1 MDHIR
6 SPYVGRRDLQRVVAG
21 RVSFTSLAE
30 KVSLKEIEG
39 RKVRGRVI
47 NTITESWENA
57 SIEDFRELRGRNSQ
71 NAKIATSLVP
81 WLIFGL
87 NHNIASRRS
96 TKTVLYIFQ
105 WWNCCCTLSYY
116 QTMWR
121 PTPLNANLWL
131 KLSGFESQQWI
142 WCEKR
147 TRRNRSLWCLQA
159 RFFTR

>member
-81 WLIFGL
+81 WLVFGL

-96 TKTVLYIFQ
+96 KTNSSIY
-105 WWNCCCTLSYY
+105 LS
-116 QTMWR
+116 MME
-121 PTPLNANLWL
+121 PLLHLVILPNDVKTN
-131 KLSGFESQQWI
+131 S
-142 WCEKR
+142 
-147 TRRNRSLWCLQA
+147 T
-159 RFFTR
+159 